1 MGYLMGIDVG
11 TTSARALI
19 IRDSNGSPAA
29 DAFSEYPMYTPK
41 PAWAEQNP
49 ADWVKG
55 VGKAVRGALKKAGL
69 SKKDILA
76 VGLTGQMHSSVFLDK
91 DDRVIRPAI
100 LWCDGRTE
108 TECAELT
115 RRVGKK
121 SLLEKT
127 LNIALPGFTAPKI
140 LWLANHEAAAYRRLA
155 KVMVPKD
162 YIRYLMTGAFATEVS
177 DASGML
183 LLNVPKRRWSRRVLK
198 ALKLPE
204 DWLPAVFESPEIT
217 GSVSAEGARIF
228 GLAKGTPVVGGGG
241 DQAAGAV
248 GNGIV
253 KRGEVTISLGTSG
266 VVFSPVSKPP
276 SPTGTTVHSFCHAS
290 PGMWHTMGVML
301 SAGGSMQWFRN
312 ALRFGKNKKLDYDE
326 INRLAERAPAGS
338 EGLVFLPYPG
348 GERTPHND
356 PSARGAFV
364 GIALSHDMTHF
375 SRAVMEGVAFGIKD
389 CAGLMRDAGTAF
401 RDIYVSGGGAK
412 SELWCSIIAGV
423 MEKKLKR
430 LEVDQGPAMGA
441 ALLAGVGTGAWPDV
455 KSAAAGTLRVKD
467 EVRPVQADYKRY
479 REAYSRFRELYPAL
493 APYFHGKNKTRRA

>member
-1 MGYLMGIDVG
+1 LGYLMGIDVG
-11 TTSARALI
+11 TTSARALV
-19 IRDSNGSPAA
+19 IRASDGSATSEAA
-29 DAFSEYPMYTPK
+29 SEYPMYTPK
-41 PAWAEQNP
+41 PAWAEQDP
-49 ADWVKG
+49 ADWVRG
-55 VGKAVRGALKKAGL
+55 VGKAVRGALKKGGI
-69 SKKDILA
+69 SKKDIVA

-91 DDRVIRPAI
+91 DDKVIRPAI

-108 TECAELT
+108 AECDEIT

-121 SLLEKT
+121 RLLEKT

-140 LWLANHEAAAYRRLA
+140 LWLAGHEPAAARRLA

-162 YIRYLMTGAFATEVS
+162 YIRYVMTDALATEVS

-183 LLNVPKRRWSRRVLK
+183 LLDVPKRRWSSEVLG
-198 ALKLPE
+198 ALEIPEAMLP
-204 DWLPAVFESPEIT
+204 PVFESPEIT

-228 GLAKGTPVVGGGG
+228 GLVKGTPVAGGGG

-253 KRGEVTISLGTSG
+253 KEGDATISLGTSG

-276 SPTGTTVHSFCHAS
+276 SPTGTTMHSFCHAV

-312 ALRFGKNKKLDYDE
+312 LMRFGRNKKLDYDE
-326 INRLAERAPAGS
+326 INRLAAEAGAGS
-338 EGLVFLPYPG
+338 DGLIFLPYPG

-364 GIALSHDMTHF
+364 GISLSHDMTHF
-375 SRAVMEGVAFGIKD
+375 ARAVMEGVAFGIKD
-389 CAGLMRDAGTAF
+389 CMALMEDAGTSF
-401 RDIYVSGGGAK
+401 RNIYISGGGAK
-412 SELWCSIIAGV
+412 SELWCAVMAGV
-423 MEKKLKR
+423 LEKKLMR

-441 ALLAGVGTGAWPDV
+441 AVAR
-455 KSAAAGTLRVKD
+455 TLRVRD
-467 EVRPVQADYKRY
+467 EIRPPRKDYKRY
-479 REAYSRFRELYPAL
+479 REAYARFRRLYPML
-493 APYFHGKNKTRRA
+493 APHFHGHP